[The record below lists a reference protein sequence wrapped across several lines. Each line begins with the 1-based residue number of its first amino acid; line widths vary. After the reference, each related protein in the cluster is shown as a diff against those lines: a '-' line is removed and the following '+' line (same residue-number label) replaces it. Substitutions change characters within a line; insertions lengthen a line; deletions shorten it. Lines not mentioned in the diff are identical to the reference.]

1 MRPLGRQCF
10 QFKISQDLIT
20 KFKTIHPRKNN
31 KGNYISLFVDETI
44 ESPSYDVG
52 GNGISTNPLTQNVIK
67 TGANISLGKIDSK
80 YITSGTI
87 PANIFD
93 ATKKQYQY
101 FYNGDMTLYND
112 DKLISAD
119 YDGNLVDTGAPS
131 ERVVPRIYLNGGV
144 DHPHRTKSSPKYV
157 ALNAGD
163 YAKVFV
169 FVSKSSKY
177 SLNPINAPRLVV
189 AKNVAL
195 GIKEDTILD
204 QFTED
209 VMIDSSSTDWVLLQ
223 GSTPA
228 VTNDGVLEFYVD
240 CCGDNSNGE
249 GYINVDS
256 WSASTDNNI
265 GEYWF
270 SDEGETDWHTV

>member
-1 MRPLGRQCF
+1 
-10 QFKISQDLIT
+10 
-20 KFKTIHPRKNN
+20 
-31 KGNYISLFVDETI
+31 
-44 ESPSYDVG
+44 
-52 GNGISTNPLTQNVIK
+52 
-67 TGANISLGKIDSK
+67 
-80 YITSGTI
+80 
-87 PANIFD
+87 
-93 ATKKQYQY
+93 
-101 FYNGDMTLYND
+101 MTLYND

-131 ERVVPRIYLNGGV
+131 ERVVPRAYLNGKF

-157 ALNAGD
+157 ALNSGD

-169 FVSKSSKY
+169 FVSKTSNY
-177 SLNPINAPRLVV
+177 SLSTFNAPRLVV

-204 QFTED
+204 QFTEEM
-209 VMIDSSSTDWVLLQ
+209 MIDKNYTDWVLLQ

-240 CCGDNSNGE
+240 CCGDNVNGT